1 MLSMAVC
8 GRPTHREAASAFA
21 MWLVA
26 ATALCLAPSVWAQES
41 IRTPPAPGLVFAFEL
56 RVEVG
61 APLEVGQLPQ
71 GLRRIVPILRGTFEG
86 PAIKGRVVPGGAD
99 WQMIGA
105 DGFSK
110 LDTRYTLETDSG
122 RLIYVQNGGIRHAP
136 PEVMQRLLR
145 GEAVDPTL
153 VYFRTVPTFETSAPE
168 LQWLTRSVFVGT
180 GERYPSEV
188 VIRFWRV
195 E

>member
-1 MLSMAVC
+1 MTVC
-8 GRPTHREAASAFA
+8 GVRRKPDTAIARLIFFVCLVACVLVATGGASAQD
-21 MWLVA
+21 
-26 ATALCLAPSVWAQES
+26 AT
-41 IRTPPAPGLVFAFEL
+41 RRPPAPGLVFAFEAH
-56 RVEVG
+56 VEVG
-61 APLEVGQLPQ
+61 APIEVGQLPK
-71 GLRRIVPILRGTFEG
+71 GMRRIVPILRGTFEG
-86 PAIKGRVVPGGAD
+86 PGIKGRVMPGGAD
-99 WQMIGA
+99 WQIIGA
-105 DGFSK
+105 DGFSQ

-122 RLIYVQNGGIRHAP
+122 RLIYVQNAGIRHAA

-145 GEAVDPTL
+145 GEAVDPKL

-180 GERYPSEV
+180 GERYPNEV